1 MPLLPA
7 AKAKRRRPPH
17 GRRRAGAAPI
27 NRRADAAAQQYQQ
40 RECDDEAR
48 RTDVARRAASWNS
61 ETSTEREERL
71 RHEER
76 QTNRPAND
84 RWPPKP
90 EPPKADLEALN
101 AALLNAT
108 SKADMFKALA
118 GIEWAERHDGAVC
131 PADRIP
137 TEADLLSWVS
147 GFGQIPTPTEPAT
160 LHPSQRLR
168 KIRAQIL
175 GGLNTARH
183 SHQSVGYAYG
193 R

>member
-1 MPLLPA
+1 MPDTQPA
-7 AKAKRRRPPH
+7 FWDELNDEERQQWEGLDDEQREAFPPDCSVDVVRRALANRRQAQAQEAPH

-90 EPPKADLEALN
+90 ESPKP
-101 AALLNAT
+101 T
-108 SKADMFKALA
+108 SKPST
-118 GIEWAERHDGAVC
+118 RPC
-131 PADRIP
+131 STPPAKP
-137 TEADLLSWVS
+137 TCSKPLPVS
-147 GFGQIPTPTEPAT
+147 NGPRGT
-160 LHPSQRLR
+160 
-168 KIRAQIL
+168 
-175 GGLNTARH
+175 TARF
-183 SHQSVGYAYG
+183 VRPTAFPP
-193 R
+193 RPTF